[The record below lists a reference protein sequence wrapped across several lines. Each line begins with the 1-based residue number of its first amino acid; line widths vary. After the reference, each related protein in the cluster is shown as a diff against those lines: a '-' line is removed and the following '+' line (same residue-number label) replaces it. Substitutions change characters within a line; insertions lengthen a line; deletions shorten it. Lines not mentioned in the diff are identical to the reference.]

1 MNKLILFED
10 DEGNE
15 YVALCTN
22 QEYYDGLVADTKVMQ
37 EIDIE
42 GDLTPFPTDR
52 PLSQDF

>member
-22 QEYYDGLVADTKVMQ
+22 QEYYESLVADTKVMQ

>member
-15 YVALCTN
+15 YVALCTS
-22 QEYYDGLVADTKVMQ
+22 QEYYDGLVADTKIMQ
-37 EIDIE
+37 DIDIE
-42 GDLTPFPTDR
+42 GDLTSFPTDR